1 MLAVVF
7 VIKLLLIFLMV
18 FIGLINEIENLG
30 NYILK
35 ILGIFC

>member
-35 ILGIFC
+35 ILGIFW